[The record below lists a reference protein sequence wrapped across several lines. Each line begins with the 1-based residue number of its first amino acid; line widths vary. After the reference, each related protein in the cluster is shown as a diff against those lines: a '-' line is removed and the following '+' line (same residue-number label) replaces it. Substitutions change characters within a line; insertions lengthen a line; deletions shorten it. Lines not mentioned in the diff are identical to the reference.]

1 MSTTEAGKSWSADLT
16 KHSGGEALHPLWVA
30 EVEGRITTIER
41 EAAEKERERLRAIL
55 NDHQPYQERSAM
67 ECDNGLCGHE
77 PYLDHVLALLAEEGK
92 GRLW

>member
-41 EAAEKERERLRAIL
+41 EAAEKERERL
-55 NDHQPYQERSAM
+55 
-67 ECDNGLCGHE
+67 
-77 PYLDHVLALLAEEGK
+77 LDIFDRIKSTMTLSEQGAVLAVLTVESVDVLRVVEE
-92 GRLW
+92 LDVNH